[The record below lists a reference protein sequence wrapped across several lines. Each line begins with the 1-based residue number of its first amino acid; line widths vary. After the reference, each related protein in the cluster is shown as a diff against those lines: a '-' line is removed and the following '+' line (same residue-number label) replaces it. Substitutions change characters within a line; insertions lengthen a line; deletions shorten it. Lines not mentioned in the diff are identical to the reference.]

1 MDGVDVCV
9 NGEDLPLVIRATQ
22 GNDSAPFLKAWVKKN
37 KKWIDEKLLQN
48 GAILF
53 RGFHVT
59 EGAEFEDILK
69 QYEPELSD
77 EYRGVSPRKLVPGTK
92 YVFSAS
98 ELPPYFPIPQHLEMS
113 FLPSPPRKIF
123 FCCLDPPT
131 SPGGETCLCDF
142 KKVHDQMDPKIRKEF
157 EDKGVMH
164 LRNYKGTKTGLLTDP
179 TMLKGWQDVFG
190 TTSRQVVEEELRKS
204 GAEFQWRD
212 GDSLRIVD
220 RGSAIEKHPVTGE
233 KIWFNHSQVFHW
245 SMIPSEYYRIYKRLG
260 QMKYLLFSWMM
271 WLLKVILFTFLGPMR
286 VGFHT
291 CFGDGSEIPE
301 SYLEHIRD
309 VMWKNMVFN
318 RWELGDIV
326 LIDNYWISHGR
337 QPYSGNR
344 KVVVSWSKPY
354 LKPSHR
360 DTT

>member
-1 MDGVDVCV
+1 MVDIGIREDG
-9 NGEDLPLVIRATQ
+9 ETLPLIVRPRAGTEAER
-22 GNDSAPFLKAWVKKN
+22 NRSAGFLKE
-37 KKWIDEKLLQN
+37 WIKANRTLIEQKLLQH

-59 EGAEFEDILK
+59 SGIEFQEII
-69 QYEPELSD
+69 QEYEPELSQ
-77 EYRGVSPRKLVPGTK
+77 EYRGTSPRNQLPGTE

-157 EDKGVMH
+157 EDKGIMH

-233 KIWFNHSQVFHW
+233 KIWFNHSQLFHW
-245 SMIPSEYYRIYKRLG
+245 SMIPSEYYHIYKRLG
-260 QMKYLLFSWMM
+260 QMKYLLYSWMM

-286 VGFHT
+286 
-291 CFGDGSEIPE
+291 
-301 SYLEHIRD
+301 HIRD

-360 DTT
+360 DTSQSGK